1 MPTRPTLRTRV
12 SCRRGGCPGASL
24 RLRVAA
30 RVRRTN
36 PRGPDQPS
44 LAQPWGSQ
52 PYSRSAV
59 RRRNCAACGSAPCR
73 FRKTPRTLPG
83 PLNGGPGNRH
93 PVPPWEP
100 RPCEECCGAGGA
112 GVQGADGA
120 AMANIHGPESVG
132 GQRPAHTRRNRA
144 HSLRRL
150 DRSFGRAAPN
160 PLSAESTLARQARL
174 WYSYRIKIWYMIQ
187 GLRRSS
193 ALTSVKAEDCKN
205 FRRGRRPPDLF
216 RRVGRSALR
225 TLRADVETTF
235 SVRLRSGS
243 AGETKCC
250 ERGTL
255 TTGLQRCARRVG
267 KQGERAGLT
276 GASVAHW
283 GISVT
288 ITR

>member
-73 FRKTPRTLPG
+73 FRKPPRTLPG

-120 AMANIHGPESVG
+120 AMASIHGPESVG
-132 GQRPAHTRRNRA
+132 GAATSPPAQKPRSLLAPPRSVVWSGRPEST
-144 HSLRRL
+144 
-150 DRSFGRAAPN
+150 FGRVDFGATGT
-160 PLSAESTLARQARL
+160 PLVQLPYQDMVHDTGPTAFFGFDLCQSR
-174 WYSYRIKIWYMIQ
+174 
-187 GLRRSS
+187 GL
-193 ALTSVKAEDCKN
+193 
-205 FRRGRRPPDLF
+205 
-216 RRVGRSALR
+216 
-225 TLRADVETTF
+225 
-235 SVRLRSGS
+235 
-243 AGETKCC
+243 
-250 ERGTL
+250 
-255 TTGLQRCARRVG
+255 
-267 KQGERAGLT
+267 
-276 GASVAHW
+276 
-283 GISVT
+283 
-288 ITR
+288 